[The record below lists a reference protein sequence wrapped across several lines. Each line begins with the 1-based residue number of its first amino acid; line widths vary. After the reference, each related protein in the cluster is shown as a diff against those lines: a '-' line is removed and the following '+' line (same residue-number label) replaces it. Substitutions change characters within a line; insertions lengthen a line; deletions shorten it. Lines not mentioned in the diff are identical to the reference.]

1 MNNSLIVGIALS
13 AFVIGGGSVYMYMS
27 SQETR
32 PVEMGNA
39 VNSSQVILLTKQM
52 ASLTMK
58 VDQLFEMRDKLTADQ
73 AQALMQMKFR
83 LDPVPSKKSPVIV
96 EKSAA
101 EISDC
106 KEAAGTIALVNLATG
121 MGLTSAVAECE

>member
-1 MNNSLIVGIALS
+1 MHNSLIVGIAMS

-32 PVEMGNA
+32 PVKMGHA

-52 ASLTMK
+52 ASITMK
-58 VDQLFEMRDKLTADQ
+58 VDQLFEMQDKLTADQ
-73 AQALMQMKFR
+73 AQALMQTKFR
-83 LDPVPSKKSPVIV
+83 LDPVPSENLTVIV

>member
-1 MNNSLIVGIALS
+1 
-13 AFVIGGGSVYMYMS
+13 
-27 SQETR
+27 
-32 PVEMGNA
+32 
-39 VNSSQVILLTKQM
+39 
-52 ASLTMK
+52 MK
-58 VDQLFEMRDKLTADQ
+58 VDQLFEMQDKLTADQ
-73 AQALMQMKFR
+73 AQALMQTKFR
-83 LDPVPSKKSPVIV
+83 LDPVPSEKLTVIV

>member
-13 AFVIGGGSVYMYMS
+13 AFVIGGVSVYMYMS
-27 SQETR
+27 SQEMR

-73 AQALMQMKFR
+73 AQALMQMKSR
-83 LDPVPSKKSPVIV
+83 LDPVPSKK
-96 EKSAA
+96 
-101 EISDC
+101 
-106 KEAAGTIALVNLATG
+106 L
-121 MGLTSAVAECE
+121 